1 MIFSAMESAM
11 TKIKF
16 HLAEQPRSGLHW
28 SDVKHEIT
36 GWWHRD
42 RSINELQTLDDRCLQ
57 DIGMSRWSADFEN
70 AKPFWMA

>member
-1 MIFSAMESAM
+1 MEGAM

-36 GWWHRD
+36 AWWHSA
-42 RSINELQTLDDRCLQ
+42 RSLHELQSLDDKCLQ
-57 DIGMSRWSADFEN
+57 DMGVSRRTADFES

>member
-1 MIFSAMESAM
+1 M

-36 GWWHRD
+36 AWWH
-42 RSINELQTLDDRCLQ
+42 SAHSLHELQSLDDRCLL
-57 DIGMSRWSADFEN
+57 DIGMSRRTANFES
-70 AKPFWMA
+70 AKPFWMP